1 MTKQQF
7 YRALFVLMTAL
18 GCLFI
23 AILFVLITKDDWYLF
38 GTLEI
43 IVTVVFFAT
52 IPFMCWTSYQYGK
65 QAERNRHRARIK
77 SVIDKYAPYIS
88 QR

>member
-23 AILFVLITKDDWYLF
+23 AILFVLITKDDLAPLF

-52 IPFMCWTSYQYGK
+52 IPFMCWTSYRFGIWM
-65 QAERNRHRARIK
+65 RNEIE
-77 SVIDKYAPYIS
+77 SVTGSMA
-88 QR
+88 

>member
-1 MTKQQF
+1 MSQRSF
-7 YRALFVLMTAL
+7 YRGIFVLMTAL

-52 IPFMCWTSYQYGK
+52 IPFMCWTSYRFGIY
-65 QAERNRHRARIK
+65 AERNRERDRINDFIATRWDRFK
-77 SVIDKYAPYIS
+77 
-88 QR
+88 

>member
-52 IPFMCWTSYQYGK
+52 IPFMCWTSYRFGIY
-65 QAERNRHRARIK
+65 AERNRERDRINDFIATRWDRFK
-77 SVIDKYAPYIS
+77 
-88 QR
+88 